1 MHPDEITGATLE
13 LSVAIHK
20 ELGPGLLESIYE
32 AILAY
37 ELRKHG
43 FRVRRQQHVRFIYDG
58 VVFEEAYRSDLIV
71 EDIVVVEVKSA
82 TKIDPGNARQ
92 LLSYL
97 RLIDMRLGLIIN
109 FGQPTLRAGVKRLV
123 NKLPSFANSRVLI
136 NRPIPTRSSQK
147 QENDPRHASGA
158 SQVSAPPASPAPPA

>member
-20 ELGPGLLESIYE
+20 ELGPGLLESVYE

-43 FRVRRQQHVRFIYDG
+43 FNVRRQQHVRFIYDG
-58 VVFEEAYRSDLIV
+58 VVFEECYRSDLIV
-71 EDIVVVEVKSA
+71 EDVVVVEVKSVA
-82 TKIDPGNARQ
+82 KLDPGAARQ

-97 RLIDMRLGLIIN
+97 RLIDMRVGLIIN
-109 FGQPTLRAGVKRLV
+109 FGQPTLLAGVKRLV
-123 NKLPSFANSRVLI
+123 NKLPSFANSRVRL
-136 NRPIPTRSSQK
+136 NRPFPTRSSQQ
-147 QENDPRHASGA
+147 QENDTSHARGA
-158 SQVSAPPASPAPPA
+158 SPVSVPPASPAPPA